1 MIDIVGRAS
10 MIELAPA
17 LLCLLPL
24 RRNRPTSNNGCDG
37 RRCLRG
43 HNAELRLIFGL
54 QFIPMVLRN
63 RRVVAVL
70 DDVRPHGLGVF
81 FEIAEALVISGPTKW
96 YDAPLVFRF
105 RVANSEPVLLEGI
118 VFVSARAR
126 WRGMIF
132 LPRMRCRC
140 SGTLRKRC

>member
-1 MIDIVGRAS
+1 
-10 MIELAPA
+10 
-17 LLCLLPL
+17 
-24 RRNRPTSNNGCDG
+24 
-37 RRCLRG
+37 
-43 HNAELRLIFGL
+43 
-54 QFIPMVLRN
+54 MVLRN